1 MLKQKKQK
9 KKVNKP
15 MKLSV
20 TQKYLCD
27 CTFNQT
33 RTK

>member
-1 MLKQKKQK
+1 
-9 KKVNKP
+9 

-33 RTK
+33 STKYVGSGRFL